1 MTGPDRLRYFT
12 ARLPLPSDL
21 PDVVLDSLLA
31 HLAEDWR
38 EQVAAKGG
46 VPVGD
51 VDVQVHWAADF
62 DAGFG
67 GVIRARGLVE
77 FPVGVDLP

>member
-1 MTGPDRLRYFT
+1 MTVPDRLRYFT

-21 PDVVLDSLLA
+21 PDVDIDPLLA
-31 HLAEDWR
+31 HVAEDWR
-38 EQVAAKGG
+38 GQVAASGG

-51 VDVQVHWAADF
+51 VDVQVHRAADF

-67 GVIRARGLVE
+67 GVIRAWGLVE